1 MTVNSPREQNKMAS
15 VSSSPFQRNKLSQSF
30 SVSRGASPRH
40 RPIRTSPMSDFL
52 YSSPTPT
59 HAPASPYSSFFGN
72 FTLNNDKTDF
82 RSNDPKSLSPASIS
96 TRTSRVLFKSILA
109 PSGTQFVGSDDS
121 GFYSNL
127 TSPGIIKSALASAAR
142 TQKSSDSTVYGSLY
156 KPDLIKMSSPL
167 TRSRSLRSPDGEM
180 SRT

>member
-1 MTVNSPREQNKMAS
+1 MYKWICLMTVNSPREQNKTTS
-15 VSSSPFQRNKLSQSF
+15 VSSSPFQRHKLSQSF

-82 RSNDPKSLSPASIS
+82 RSNDPKLLSPASIS
-96 TRTSRVLFKSILA
+96 TRTSGFNKSL
-109 PSGTQFVGSDDS
+109 
-121 GFYSNL
+121 FYSVR
-127 TSPGIIKSALASAAR
+127 S
-142 TQKSSDSTVYGSLY
+142 
-156 KPDLIKMSSPL
+156 
-167 TRSRSLRSPDGEM
+167 SRSDIACPSNGPLLAL
-180 SRT
+180 